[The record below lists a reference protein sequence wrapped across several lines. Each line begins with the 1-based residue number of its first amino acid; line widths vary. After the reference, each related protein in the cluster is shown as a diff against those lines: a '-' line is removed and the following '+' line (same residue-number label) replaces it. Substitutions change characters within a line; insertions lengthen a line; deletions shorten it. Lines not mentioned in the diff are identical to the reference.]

1 MTVIA
6 VCNHKGGTGKTT
18 SVIHVAAALGLSG
31 FRTLVIDLD
40 PQSFLTRMLGVPEPP
55 EEQSSLML
63 FNHEVQLRDVPVQS
77 MRNFDVLPSS
87 TSLTK
92 AMRRLNKPTDVLWA
106 KEAIEGGLEYDVVLF
121 DTAAAV
127 TVFSLN
133 ALVAS
138 AHVLIPVTPEYQ
150 PVLGAEQT
158 FQTAQLVRQRL
169 NPDLSEPCFLF
180 TQVDARKNSHRLY
193 RRYMRNKYGDQ
204 IFRSIIRTSTA
215 LSEMHSDGSTA
226 FDHDPYSR
234 GSRDYANA
242 TDELLSIMMPK
253 AVRSEAAATGS
264 ASGRDPGSPADNSEK
279 SQVAR
284 REYGDTSAGV
294 AGRRSEGAPSDA
306 ETARPAEHENG
317 NGAITGG
324 SDGESDASEGGHP
337 RGSDGES
344 RSDAP
349 LNGHMRNQGVH
360 AFWQPIREIGS

>member
-18 SVIHVAAALGLSG
+18 SVIHIAAALGLSG

-40 PQSFLTRMLGVPEPP
+40 PQSFLTRMLGVNEPP
-55 EEQSSLML
+55 EEHSSLML
-63 FNHEVQLRDVPVQS
+63 FNHEVSLNEVPVQS

-92 AMRRLNKPTDVLWA
+92 AMRKLNKPTDVLWA
-106 KEAIEGGLEYDVVLF
+106 KEAIQDGLEYDVVLF

-138 AHVLIPVTPEYQ
+138 RHVVIPVTPEYQ

-169 NPDLSEPCFLF
+169 NPDLEEPFFLF

-242 TDELLSIMMPK
+242 TDELLGIAIPG
-253 AVRSEAAATGS
+253 AGRSVPPPIPHE
-264 ASGRDPGSPADNSEK
+264 
-279 SQVAR
+279 
-284 REYGDTSAGV
+284 SAGF
-294 AGRRSEGAPSDA
+294 EGGADDEEELDARDA
-306 ETARPAEHENG
+306 EAPRSGQGSGGDAE
-317 NGAITGG
+317 A
-324 SDGESDASEGGHP
+324 DV
-337 RGSDGES
+337 
-344 RSDAP
+344 P
-349 LNGHMRNQGVH
+349 LNGHMRGEGVH